1 MGSGGS
7 SPKAPEMSQEE
18 KALYTK
24 QSALLDQINKAYGTS
39 LDTSTQNA
47 DILKQVSGLFKQGAN
62 GEMALDQSALQK
74 QTELNQ
80 LNMDRYE
87 RALRGTLPVSEGL
100 TQQKADDFKLLK
112 ENAAR
117 RGIGI
122 SGESPETAT
131 SDSTAGAALLGQ
143 FNKTYGLRTDA
154 ERQAQLSS
162 NSNSTLSLLGASQES
177 GPASLLG
184 VGGNLANSYS
194 NAASPYA
201 NQRMLEYQSAV
212 NQFNYDQQGKQG
224 TGAAIGAVGG
234 GILGAYLGGP
244 MGAAAGANIGSGLGA
259 SIGS

>member
-1 MGSGGS
+1 MGSGGN

-18 KALYTK
+18 KDLYKK
-24 QSALLDQINKAYGTS
+24 QSALLDQINKTYGTS
-39 LDTSTQNA
+39 LDTASQNS
-47 DILKQVSGLFKQGAN
+47 DILKQASGLFKSNADGTLTLNQEA
-62 GEMALDQSALQK
+62 MAK

-154 ERQAQLSS
+154 ERQAQLSN
-162 NSNSTLSLLGASQES
+162 NSNSTLSLLGASQDA

-184 VGGNLANSYS
+184 VGGNLSNSYS
-194 NAASPYA
+194 NAAQPYA
-201 NQRMLEYQSAV
+201 NQRNLEYQAALG
-212 NQFNYDQQGKQG
+212 QYGYDQQSKGN
-224 TGAAIGAVGG
+224 V
-234 GILGAYLGGP
+234 
-244 MGAAAGANIGSGLGA
+244 IGSGLAGA
-259 SIGS
+259 GTGAMVGGPWGAVIGGAVGVGAGLLGK